1 MTKRSYIRVLSYIS
15 FLLFIIAVSSIM
27 TASSL
32 KSYKTE
38 LEVSY
43 RQSLAEL
50 AECLDNVDTDISKS
64 LVSSS
69 YGEIYDLSR
78 DLFEQCSTAKK
89 AMRRLT
95 IEQLKLRN
103 D

>member
-78 DLFEQCSTAKK
+78 DLFAQCSTAKN
-89 AMRRLT
+89 AMSRDR
-95 IEQLKLRN
+95 KSVV
-103 D
+103 